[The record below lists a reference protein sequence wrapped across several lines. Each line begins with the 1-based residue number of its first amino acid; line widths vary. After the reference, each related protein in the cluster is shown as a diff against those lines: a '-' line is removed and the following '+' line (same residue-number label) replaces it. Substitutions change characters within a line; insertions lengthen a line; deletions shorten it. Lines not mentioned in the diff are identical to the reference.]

1 MIKKIKNTEVNKM
14 SAEILKEKE
23 QNIEKL
29 RKDLNSNKI
38 PKLGIEIEKLYNKLN
53 EINEVFNGIRNI
65 PEELELK
72 RFEINQNLNKWKF
85 KIIKEEKE

>member
-38 PKLGIEIEKLYNKLN
+38 PKLGIEI
-53 EINEVFNGIRNI
+53 
-65 PEELELK
+65 
-72 RFEINQNLNKWKF
+72 
-85 KIIKEEKE
+85 